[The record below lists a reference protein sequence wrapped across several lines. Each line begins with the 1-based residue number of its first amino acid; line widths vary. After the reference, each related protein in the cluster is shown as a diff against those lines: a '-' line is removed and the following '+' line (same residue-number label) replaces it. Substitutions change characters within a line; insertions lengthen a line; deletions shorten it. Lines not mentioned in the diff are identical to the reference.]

1 LCKTAF
7 MKHINIIYRNETGIS
22 FYWKSVSQEE
32 LKAQLVFRDTGFYFT
47 LDQLKHFAYQTQDTR
62 NQLTCK
68 DCPAP
73 ASCRSLLLKTPAE
86 TVDLAVSREEL
97 EGLQDLLDQTI
108 LKMETRQFMLTALN

>member
-1 LCKTAF
+1 MCKIGF
-7 MKHINIIYRNETGIS
+7 MKHISIIYRNDTGIS
-22 FYWKSVSQEE
+22 FYWKSVPQEE

-47 LDQLKHFAYQTQDTR
+47 LDQLKRFAYQTQDTR
-62 NQLTCK
+62 NQITCK

-108 LKMETRQFMLTALN
+108 LKMETQQFMQTALN